1 MTKKTI
7 NTSYSAYASLDEL
20 AETDV
25 TLIEKAID
33 IAKKSYSPY
42 SHFPVGAA
50 VLLDT
55 GEIFAGNNQENIA
68 YPSGTC
74 AERTV
79 INYVHANFPNNK
91 IKVIAITCLKAVSLV
106 PITPCGFCR
115 QVMVEIEQKQ
125 GAPIKVILHK
135 IDGATFVFDTAL
147 SLLPLAF
154 EDAFLKK

>member
-1 MTKKTI
+1 
-7 NTSYSAYASLDEL
+7 
-20 AETDV
+20 
-25 TLIEKAID
+25 
-33 IAKKSYSPY
+33 
-42 SHFPVGAA
+42 
-50 VLLDT
+50 
-55 GEIFAGNNQENIA
+55 
-68 YPSGTC
+68 
-74 AERTV
+74 
-79 INYVHANFPNNK
+79 
-91 IKVIAITCLKAVSLV
+91 VIAITCLKAVSLV